1 MKLPRY
7 RTVILPRNYGGLFLF
22 LREKEVGRY
31 AENSNSSSF
40 SRGGEGRNLIAGL
53 LGTGQHKKKNRRQG
67 KKTVMQ

>member
-53 LGTGQHKKKNRRQG
+53 LGVGTGQHKKKNRRQEN
-67 KKTVMQ
+67 KL